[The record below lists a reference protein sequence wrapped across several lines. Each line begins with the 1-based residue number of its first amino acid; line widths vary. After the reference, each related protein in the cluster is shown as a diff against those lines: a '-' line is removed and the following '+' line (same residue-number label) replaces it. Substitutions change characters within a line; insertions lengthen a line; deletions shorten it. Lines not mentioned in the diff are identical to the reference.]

1 MQTPPD
7 QTEAGSSVDDVTNEE
22 CKLIEERAAR
32 RDLASDDEVKEL
44 FDKYRGA

>member
-1 MQTPPD
+1 
-7 QTEAGSSVDDVTNEE
+7 VDDITDEE
-22 CKLIEERAAR
+22 WKLIEERVAS